1 MTCNS
6 KFEKRY
12 LTDKGEQIGKII
24 DLKVKNI
31 LNVVSKELSTEE
43 LLTFYKG
50 LNLISG
56 NLEKYCRQYEKK

>member
-1 MTCNS
+1 MFNRQRG
-6 KFEKRY
+6 K
-12 LTDKGEQIGKII
+12 IGKII
-24 DLKVKNI
+24 DLKVKDI

-56 NLEKYCRQYEKK
+56 NLEKYCQQYEKNKNN